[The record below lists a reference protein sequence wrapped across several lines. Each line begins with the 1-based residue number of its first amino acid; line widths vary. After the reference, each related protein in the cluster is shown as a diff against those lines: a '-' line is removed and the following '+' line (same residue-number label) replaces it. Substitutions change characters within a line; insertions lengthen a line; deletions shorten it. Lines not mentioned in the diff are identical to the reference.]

1 MRMGF
6 VLAGLAG
13 VMLVGAIG
21 AWVGLRESPIVAE
34 PLSEMREH
42 ALKPT
47 DRFKECDNCPVMMVV
62 PAGTFIMGSTLKP
75 PDHIPNH
82 DEVPRHSVT
91 IARAFAVGQFEVT
104 FDEWDA
110 CVAGAGCKGY
120 RPSDAG
126 FGRGRRPVINVS
138 WADAKLAYLPWLSK
152 KTGKSYRLLS
162 EAEYEYAQRG
172 GTTTFFPW
180 GDESGIRN
188 ANCSVCRT
196 QYQDRETAPVGLYPA
211 NAFGLYD
218 MVGNVWEWTE
228 DAYHDTYD
236 GAPTDGSAWT
246 TWTGGTDCCHH
257 VLRGSSWASNPYDRS
272 RLGKD
277 PETRSDIIGFRVART
292 LDTP

>member
-1 MRMGF
+1 MKTRF
-6 VLAGLAG
+6 VLVGLAG

-34 PLSEMREH
+34 PLSEMRER

-62 PAGTFIMGSTLKP
+62 PAGTFIMGSSTAKSFHNNEAP
-75 PDHIPNH
+75 SH
-82 DEVPRHSVT
+82 RVT
-91 IARAFAVGQFEVT
+91 IAREFAIGQYEVT

-110 CVAGAGCKGY
+110 CVADAGCKDY

-138 WADAKLAYLPWLSK
+138 LDDAKLAYLPWLSK

-172 GTTTFFPW
+172 GTTTVFPW
-180 GDESGIRN
+180 GDDLGIRN
-188 ANCSVCRT
+188 ANCSGCRT

-218 MVGNVWEWTE
+218 MVGNVLEWTE
-228 DAYHDTYD
+228 DAYHDSYD

-246 TWTGGTDCCHH
+246 TWTGGTNCCRH
-257 VLRGSSWASNPYDRS
+257 VLRGSSWASNPYGSRFGEDPTIRS
-272 RLGKD
+272 S
-277 PETRSDIIGFRVART
+277 EIGFRVARA